1 MKSSHIHWC
10 LECLKDILIGY
21 IMESQENYNS
31 INEGENYYD
40 DMLSMIHDA
49 AGPNIMEEIMTV
61 IYEKD

>member
-1 MKSSHIHWC
+1 M
-10 LECLKDILIGY
+10 ECLKDILIGY

-49 AGPNIMEEIMTV
+49 AGPNIMEEIMTD